1 MLQQLDST
9 SSGTLLLCALLLLSA
24 LWVHRRTQ
32 GTGTSRPQVDEP
44 LDTVRDWPP
53 QAVRVLTLPERQAY
67 DMLRRALPRHLVLAQ
82 VPLSRFISVPPQQ
95 PHAQWMNRIGRTSV
109 DLLVC
114 DSSSRVVAAIEIRPP
129 DQSPRSARRHARMA
143 DVLQAAG
150 IAVHVWPEG
159 AAPRAADLRAL
170 VHAKGSARPSG
181 EDDAPIGP
189 TGQRMLPVPEIAE
202 VLTQGDAIDYHQGL
216 EPVASGFFDDLDAL
230 PQGTPSHA

>member
-1 MLQQLDST
+1 MLQFDST

-32 GTGTSRPQVDEP
+32 GAGTSRPQVDEP

-67 DMLRRALPRHLVLAQ
+67 EALRRALPRHLVLAQ

-114 DSSSRVVAAIEIRPP
+114 DSSSRVVAAIEIRPA
-129 DQSPRSARRHARMA
+129 DQSPRSTRRHARMA
-143 DVLQAAG
+143 EVLQAAG

-159 AAPRAADLRAL
+159 ALPRVADVRAL
-170 VHAKGSARPSG
+170 FHAKGSARPS
-181 EDDAPIGP
+181 EEEDAPIGP
-189 TGQRMLPVPEIAE
+189 AGRRMLPVPEIRE
-202 VLTQGDAIDYHQGL
+202 VLTEGDAIDYHRGL
-216 EPVASGFFDDLDAL
+216 EPVASGFFDDLDPL
-230 PQGTPSHA
+230 PQGAPSRA

>member
-1 MLQQLDST
+1 MLQLDST
-9 SSGTLLLCALLLLSA
+9 SSGTLLVCALLLLSA

-32 GTGTSRPQVDEP
+32 GPGAARPQVDEP

-67 DMLRRALPRHLVLAQ
+67 EVLRRALPRHLVLAQ

-114 DSSSRVVAAIEIRPP
+114 DSSSRVVAAIEIRPA

-150 IAVHVWPEG
+150 IAVQVWPEG
-159 AAPRAADLRAL
+159 AVPRVADVRAL
-170 VHAKGSARPSG
+170 FHAKDNTAPTE
-181 EDDAPIGP
+181 EDAQIGP
-189 TGQRMLPVPEIAE
+189 GGRRMLPVPEIQE
-202 VLTQGDAIDYHQGL
+202 VLTQGDAMDYHQGL
-216 EPVASGFFDDLDAL
+216 EPVASGFFDDLDAFA
-230 PQGTPSHA
+230 QGTPSRA